1 MAESAAQQLR
11 EFRLQQGRS
20 VVLDILK
27 DNFRTGLLSSGE
39 MGELMGHDIITE
51 AYDRAVE
58 KDHPHTFDSGR
69 CYYSQGCY
77 FTSLIEEPFCPE
89 IALQVLDSI
98 PDNVKSKTTL
108 QQAFRGAKVRFTH
121 FGKMADDTGTSTFS
135 AWVSFVRRMAI
146 IPRSGQRAADCVSP
160 VILWDEE
167 LCEEVMT
174 GVLIQWKTRETEGT
188 ILKYSID
195 EKTIGFFPKVQ
206 THMADP
212 LTEGERKRQERAV
225 TRLYVS
231 LIMEL
236 GVQPGASPAAVMST
250 KFLNP
255 PKGPP
260 QSTDDISSTP
270 SKLVLPGQGR
280 PVTTHPRYNIFV
292 YGCSGTIFKG
302 ITPANKASYALLLGS
317 RDFLAEHPRRDKES
331 LAAVRQQKP
340 FFSGGDNSFH

>member
-1 MAESAAQQLR
+1 
-11 EFRLQQGRS
+11 
-20 VVLDILK
+20 
-27 DNFRTGLLSSGE
+27 
-39 MGELMGHDIITE
+39 
-51 AYDRAVE
+51 
-58 KDHPHTFDSGR
+58 
-69 CYYSQGCY
+69 
-77 FTSLIEEPFCPE
+77 
-89 IALQVLDSI
+89 
-98 PDNVKSKTTL
+98 
-108 QQAFRGAKVRFTH
+108 
-121 FGKMADDTGTSTFS
+121 
-135 AWVSFVRRMAI
+135 
-146 IPRSGQRAADCVSP
+146 
-160 VILWDEE
+160 
-167 LCEEVMT
+167 
-174 GVLIQWKTRETEGT
+174 
-188 ILKYSID
+188 
-195 EKTIGFFPKVQ
+195 
-206 THMADP
+206 MADP

-340 FFSGGDNSFH
+340 FFSGGDNSFHWVDEPLLRKIPKVLQERWIVSGDESRISDQGGLEEDVLMEDVGCDNSDGMS